1 VNHLGYYA
9 IQWIVNRHN
18 GAVQRSDD
26 FSQAGNLLAD
36 KVNTIV
42 NVFSD
47 APHIEEVAKQALRKR
62 NMIIDIVQG
71 LALLIAPAL
80 PVAAEATLLGSEFM
94 EIAEAAAGA
103 AKALGLGT
111 NLVVGIDVL
120 ASNLI
125 KDLDNAKGYVL
136 ITH

>member
-1 VNHLGYYA
+1 
-9 IQWIVNRHN
+9 
-18 GAVQRSDD
+18 
-26 FSQAGNLLAD
+26 
-36 KVNTIV
+36 
-42 NVFSD
+42 
-47 APHIEEVAKQALRKR
+47 
-62 NMIIDIVQG
+62 MIIDIVQG